1 MRTSIRLGRFF
12 GIPVGL
18 SWSVLL
24 IAGLL
29 TLSLGT
35 ALLPDSAPGASD
47 AAYFFAAAVAAVLF
61 FGSLLAHEL
70 AHAVVAR
77 RNGVEVEGITLWLLG
92 GVARLGSEARSAG
105 AELRIAAVGPG
116 MSFALAVGF
125 GVAAIAADTL
135 LLPALAVAVLGWL
148 ALINA
153 ALAVFNLLPA
163 APLDGGRILTGVLW
177 AGHGDPYRAR
187 ETAARA
193 GRVVGFGLI
202 AFGVLGLLTPI
213 PFGGP
218 WTALVGWFIVTTA
231 AAEERLARRRR
242 AIRTAL
248 LVQPSYGDGSRPNQ
262 VTRPGGGVPL

>member
-1 MRTSIRLGRFF
+1 MRASIRLGRFF

-29 TLSLGT
+29 TLSLAT
-35 ALLPDSAPGASD
+35 SLLPGSAAGYPDSA
-47 AAYFFAAAVAAVLF
+47 YVVAALATALLF

-77 RNGVEVEGITLWLLG
+77 RHGVEVEGITLWLLG
-92 GVARLGSEARSAG
+92 GVAALRSESPSAR
-105 AELRIAAVGPG
+105 AELRIAAVGPATSLG
-116 MSFALAVGF
+116 LAGAF
-125 GVAAIAADTL
+125 GVAALAADVL
-135 LLPALAVAVLGWL
+135 LLPALAVAAFAWL

-163 APLDGGRILTGVLW
+163 APLDGGRILAGALW
-177 AGHGDPYRAR
+177 AGHGDRWRAA

-202 AFGVLGLLTPI
+202 AFGILGFLTPL
-213 PFGGP
+213 PFGGL

-231 AAEERLARRRR
+231 AAEEQHAHQQR
-242 AIRTAL
+242 AIRDL
-248 LVQPSYGDGSRPNQ
+248 SRW
-262 VTRPGGGVPL
+262 RGGVPL

>member
-1 MRTSIRLGRFF
+1 MRTSIPLGRFF

-18 SWSVLL
+18 SWSVLV

-35 ALLPDSAPGASD
+35 ALLPASAPGASST
-47 AAYFFAAAVAAVLF
+47 AYLVAAAAAAVLF

-77 RNGVEVEGITLWLLG
+77 RNGLQVEGITLWLLG

-105 AELRIAAVGPG
+105 AELRIAAVGPAT
-116 MSFALAVGF
+116 SFALGAGF
-125 GVAAIAADTL
+125 GAAALAADAFV
-135 LLPALAVAVLGWL
+135 LPALVVAVLGWL

-153 ALAVFNLLPA
+153 LLGGFNLLPA
-163 APLDGGRILTGVLW
+163 APLDGGRILAGALW

-187 ETAARA
+187 ETAGRA

-202 AFGVLGLLTPI
+202 VFGILGFLTPI
-213 PFGGP
+213 PFGGL
-218 WTALVGWFIVTTA
+218 WTALVGWFIVSMAT
-231 AAEERLARRRR
+231 AEERHAHHQRVIRAGLEARH
-242 AIRTAL
+242 A
-248 LVQPSYGDGSRPNQ
+248 PFS
-262 VTRPGGGVPL
+262 RPGGGAPL